1 MQAAIVCDLSSRS
14 FRAASWTDTARRAG
28 VAGQYRLKHVAF
40 VEELWTL
47 KPIARRQDI
56 LTSEFDVKRL
66 YRTSPDATYYCIDVW
81 RSIGDACSILTFET
95 GTTLCMNFCVS
106 WYVEPDFWCE
116 IHNIM
121 YETWVRWYEVRSS
134 SMKFTLRMK

>member
-1 MQAAIVCDLSSRS
+1 MSVIM
-14 FRAASWTDTARRAG
+14 G
-28 VAGQYRLKHVAF
+28 
-40 VEELWTL
+40 
-47 KPIARRQDI
+47 
-56 LTSEFDVKRL
+56 
-66 YRTSPDATYYCIDVW
+66 IDVW
-81 RSIGDACSILTFET
+81 RIIGDACSILTFET

>member
-1 MQAAIVCDLSSRS
+1 VFCC
-14 FRAASWTDTARRAG
+14 
-28 VAGQYRLKHVAF
+28 VKKHVAF

-66 YRTSPDATYYCIDVW
+66 YRTSPDATFYCIDVW
-81 RSIGDACSILTFET
+81 RIIGDACRILTFET

-106 WYVEPDFWCE
+106 WYVEPDFWYE

-121 YETWVRWYEVRSS
+121 YEIWVRWYEVRSS
-134 SMKFTLRMK
+134 SMKFTLRMM